1 VSRVSFVVPTRNAA
15 RTLRACLASI
25 CRQRDADVELI
36 VVDNASDDET
46 FAIANDFADIV
57 LQHGPER
64 SAQRNLGAKSATGS
78 IVVFVDADMVLP
90 QDVARDCVALLGP
103 GSDPSVRAVVLPELA
118 FGSGYLAKCRAL
130 EKELYFGDLS
140 VEAARAFRIEEFL
153 EAGGYDESLT
163 GPEDWELADR
173 IVGEGGVPVRAGGTV
188 WHDEGRIELRRAF
201 EKKRYYGR
209 GLAEYVRT
217 NKCMDHRRPGRRYA
231 FHRRGLRVSISHP
244 SRALGLAVLKTVEF
258 SGAAVGAAEAL
269 LSKESR

>member
-36 VVDNASDDET
+36 VVDNASDDGT
-46 FAIANDFADIV
+46 FEIANEYADIV

-78 IVVFVDADMVLP
+78 VVVFVDADMVLP

-103 GSDPSVRAVVLPELA
+103 ESDPSVRAVVLPELA
-118 FGSGYLAKCRAL
+118 FGIGYLAKCRAL
-130 EKELYFGDLS
+130 EKALYVGDLA

-153 EAGGYDESLT
+153 QAGGYDETLT

-173 IVGEGGVPVRAGGTV
+173 IVGAGGAPARANGTV

-201 EKKRYYGR
+201 GKKRYYGR
-209 GLAEYVRT
+209 GLAQYVRA
-217 NKCMDHRRPGRRYA
+217 NKYMVHRRPDLRHAFRRPRLLIA
-231 FHRRGLRVSISHP
+231 HP